1 MIVPVIAIVIASVLF
16 IVLIIAVVLLVRRVF
31 KKDPATDTSTSLIT
45 AGLSLVVSS
54 FPGLKE
60 LVLSGILSHFGVIIS
75 TETDALSI
83 ICGVVLIG
91 LGLWLRRDVKDRIFV
106 LNMYGLYAQRDIS
119 DAQAIKDLN
128 LADFKVKELIL
139 DFVDVFKMPMDEDAH
154 NRIIHKIDKT
164 CEKFTERSRDRKS
177 CFTGMAPIP
186 YTIYAG
192 TKLAG
197 SELRRYFEYR
207 RADSKY
213 YELSNQ
219 KRKKYDA
226 LKVRYPSDTQSNA
239 KANEV
244 LITVSITNAIVD
256 ADLQQFG
263 SMEKID
269 IGLDHPKDNI
279 IVNVNQLDV
288 YCQEIVKTIEELKT
302 KYSCLKRVYLAASI
316 PSCVSMELGKKI
328 ALNRNRLPEI
338 VSVHYMNSMT
348 PKYPFG
354 VVVSGDNES
363 YGQMIDMQNEAA
375 VV

>member
-164 CEKFTERSRDRKS
+164 CEKFTERSRDR
-177 CFTGMAPIP
+177 
-186 YTIYAG
+186 
-192 TKLAG
+192 
-197 SELRRYFEYR
+197 
-207 RADSKY
+207 
-213 YELSNQ
+213 
-219 KRKKYDA
+219 
-226 LKVRYPSDTQSNA
+226 
-239 KANEV
+239 
-244 LITVSITNAIVD
+244 
-256 ADLQQFG
+256 
-263 SMEKID
+263 
-269 IGLDHPKDNI
+269 
-279 IVNVNQLDV
+279 
-288 YCQEIVKTIEELKT
+288 
-302 KYSCLKRVYLAASI
+302 
-316 PSCVSMELGKKI
+316 
-328 ALNRNRLPEI
+328 
-338 VSVHYMNSMT
+338 
-348 PKYPFG
+348 
-354 VVVSGDNES
+354 
-363 YGQMIDMQNEAA
+363 
-375 VV
+375 

>member
-1 MIVPVIAIVIASVLF
+1 
-16 IVLIIAVVLLVRRVF
+16 
-31 KKDPATDTSTSLIT
+31 
-45 AGLSLVVSS
+45 
-54 FPGLKE
+54 
-60 LVLSGILSHFGVIIS
+60 
-75 TETDALSI
+75 
-83 ICGVVLIG
+83 
-91 LGLWLRRDVKDRIFV
+91 
-106 LNMYGLYAQRDIS
+106 MYGLYAQRDIS

-226 LKVRYPSDTQSNA
+226 GAACRKAGFFKQGGFQMGNRQMHDGLQCCRGTVRRA
-239 KANEV
+239 
-244 LITVSITNAIVD
+244 
-256 ADLQQFG
+256 
-263 SMEKID
+263 
-269 IGLDHPKDNI
+269 
-279 IVNVNQLDV
+279 
-288 YCQEIVKTIEELKT
+288 
-302 KYSCLKRVYLAASI
+302 
-316 PSCVSMELGKKI
+316 
-328 ALNRNRLPEI
+328 
-338 VSVHYMNSMT
+338 
-348 PKYPFG
+348 
-354 VVVSGDNES
+354 
-363 YGQMIDMQNEAA
+363 
-375 VV
+375 

>member
-1 MIVPVIAIVIASVLF
+1 
-16 IVLIIAVVLLVRRVF
+16 
-31 KKDPATDTSTSLIT
+31 
-45 AGLSLVVSS
+45 
-54 FPGLKE
+54 
-60 LVLSGILSHFGVIIS
+60 
-75 TETDALSI
+75 
-83 ICGVVLIG
+83 
-91 LGLWLRRDVKDRIFV
+91 
-106 LNMYGLYAQRDIS
+106 
-119 DAQAIKDLN
+119 
-128 LADFKVKELIL
+128 
-139 DFVDVFKMPMDEDAH
+139 
-154 NRIIHKIDKT
+154 
-164 CEKFTERSRDRKS
+164 
-177 CFTGMAPIP
+177 MAPIP

-226 LKVRYPSDTQSNA
+226 LKVRYPSDTKSNA

-288 YCQEIVKTIEELKT
+288 YCQEIVK
-302 KYSCLKRVYLAASI
+302 
-316 PSCVSMELGKKI
+316 
-328 ALNRNRLPEI
+328 
-338 VSVHYMNSMT
+338 
-348 PKYPFG
+348 
-354 VVVSGDNES
+354 D
-363 YGQMIDMQNEAA
+363 
-375 VV
+375 